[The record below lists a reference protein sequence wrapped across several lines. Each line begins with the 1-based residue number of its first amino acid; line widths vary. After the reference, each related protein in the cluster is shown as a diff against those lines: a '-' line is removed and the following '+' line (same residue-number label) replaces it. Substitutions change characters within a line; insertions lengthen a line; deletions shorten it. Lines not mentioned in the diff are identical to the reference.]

1 MSELVWRSI
10 GELARAIAGREVSP
24 VEVVQAH
31 LDRVAALDG
40 KLRAFITV
48 SADAALAAAKAA
60 EAAVMAGE
68 RLTVFAHPA
77 HGTLTHKS
85 YDPQRKGWTDWIHLD
100 EQPRPDAAVPR

>member
-31 LDRVAALDG
+31 LDRVAALDA

-48 SADAALAAAKAA
+48 SADAALATAKAA

-68 RLTVFAHPA
+68 RLGPLHGVPLEIGRASGRERREQQA
-77 HGTLTHKS
+77 EGVRSERGTL
-85 YDPQRKGWTDWIHLD
+85 Q
-100 EQPRPDAAVPR
+100 